1 MAARRDR
8 PVDLLETVDL
18 LHGVLTQA
26 LCEEVFT
33 EVRGKERRR
42 LWTLDRLAE
51 FWTAVILRA
60 PPSLTH
66 ALAEGAGREVASFPS
81 PLATPQAFFARCQG
95 LRWEFFEALFD
106 AFRDR
111 LLAREP
117 ARFAAPLQALRA
129 RFAGLQIIDG
139 SKLDAVARRLKLLWN
154 DRAVPLPGS
163 VVAFYDVGHG
173 TLSRFAY
180 NPDASPSE
188 LHDAL
193 AQLHRVK
200 PGTLLL
206 ADRLYAKPVF
216 YAATAERGLFLLSR
230 RNRTVKLTRLAC
242 LSRRRA
248 TGGATLEDW
257 LVEAG
262 TGQGVPPQRL
272 RLIRWKRKKAVREV
286 LTNVLD
292 PERLTAQEAYG
303 LYPVRWKVERAFFDL
318 KRVLNLHRFYAAN
331 TNAVAMQ
338 LYAAAIVHTALRV
351 AQSHIAARAHVEPE
365 DLSVPKLF
373 PKVAAASAGLTYSE
387 VTFAATQ
394 AANPR
399 VRLTRPDWHE
409 MPYATVHLSA
419 ILLEPRHGKRRKR
432 RFCAARRTVRSLPT
446 PRELGTG

>member
-1 MAARRDR
+1 MEARRDR
-8 PVDLLETVDL
+8 RVDLLETVEL
-18 LHGVLTQA
+18 LHEVLTEA

-66 ALAEGAGREVASFPS
+66 ALAEGAGGEGAAFPCPPTS
-81 PLATPQAFFARCQG
+81 PQAFFARCQG
-95 LRWEFFEALFD
+95 LRWEFFEALFE
-106 AFRDR
+106 AFCDR

-117 ARFAAPLQALRA
+117 ARFAAPLRALRE
-129 RFAGLQIIDG
+129 RFTGLLILDG

-193 AQLHRVK
+193 AQLHRVE

-216 YAATAERGLFLLSR
+216 FAATAARGLFLLTR
-230 RNRTVKLTRLAC
+230 RNRTVKLKRLQR
-242 LSRRRA
+242 LSRRRVA
-248 TGGATLEDW
+248 GGAVLEDW

-262 TGQGVPPQRL
+262 TGDGVPPQRL
-272 RLIRWKRKKAVREV
+272 RLLRWTRKGTVREI

-292 PERLTAQEAYG
+292 PERLSAEEAYG
-303 LYPVRWKVERAFFDL
+303 LYPVRWKVERTFFDL

-338 LYAAAIVHTALRV
+338 LYTAAIVHTALRT

-365 DLSVPKLF
+365 AISVPKLF
-373 PKVAAASAGLTYSE
+373 PKVAAASSGVTYSE
-387 VTFAATQ
+387 VTFAAIQ
-394 AANPR
+394 EANPR
-399 VRLTRPDWHE
+399 VRLTKPDWHK
-409 MPYATVHLSA
+409 MPYSSVRLSA
-419 ILLEPRHGKRRKR
+419 ILLEPRNGKRRKR
-432 RFCAARRTVRSLPT
+432 RFCAARRRVRSLPA
-446 PRELGTG
+446 PREIGMG